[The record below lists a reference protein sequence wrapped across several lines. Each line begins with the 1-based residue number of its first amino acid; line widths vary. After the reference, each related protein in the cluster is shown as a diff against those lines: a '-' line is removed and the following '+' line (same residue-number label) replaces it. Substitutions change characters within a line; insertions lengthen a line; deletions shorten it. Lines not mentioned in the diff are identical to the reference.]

1 METRDLYSGRESLPR
16 SNRIITQEE
25 YEALMAEL
33 GQAAGPECI
42 APLPDIAEKVRK
54 LEFNMLILV
63 ELILVVFIL
72 CRIS

>member
-1 METRDLYSGRESLPR
+1 METRHLYSDREAMSF
-16 SNRIITQEE
+16 SKRIITQEE

-33 GQAAGPECI
+33 GQAARPEST
-42 APLPDIAEKVRK
+42 APVMDIAEKVKK

-72 CRIS
+72 CRTT